1 MAQRGVEIIVE
12 RESANDVDATV
23 VEVFF
28 TSGAAVKQ
36 GDRIFDIETS
46 KAVQEIHAAANGLL
60 VHSLKVGDTIALGGA
75 IARIV
80 PEGAETLVPSPSPA
94 SAPQAAPRAGGAR
107 QVTPRLSREAA
118 ALAAQH
124 GLSAADFDRDLV
136 TTADV
141 RRRISTAA
149 TSNTEP
155 VPPLTAPIEDL
166 RPPGAELVASHKQ
179 AEINLLS
186 RGAGASM
193 LSVVG
198 ATVGFGELMREGEG
212 FFAAKIIDIVA
223 YEASRLMK
231 TYPRLNAAWRDGY
244 VEHHAVVN
252 AGVAFDSGGR
262 LVVYG
267 VENADTLDLEDLQ
280 DEILGGFMK
289 FSRNKLTAR
298 ELSRATFTITDLS
311 ATGIDYVLP
320 LLPQGQSCILGITNG
335 GGRGFAL
342 HMGFDHR
349 VTEGLNASRFLTEL
363 RDRIVA
369 TLETTRQPS

>member
-1 MAQRGVEIIVE
+1 VDIIVE

-23 VEVFF
+23 VEIFF
-28 TSGAAVKQ
+28 TSGTAVKQ
-36 GDRIFDIETS
+36 GDRVFDIETS
-46 KAVQEIHAAANGLL
+46 KAVQEIYAATAGVL

-80 PEGAETLVPSPSPA
+80 PEGADAPALSVSPA
-94 SAPQAAPRAGGAR
+94 SAGPAAPPTGAR
-107 QVTPRLSREAA
+107 RITPRLSREAA

-124 GLSAADFDRDLV
+124 GLSASDFDRDLV

-141 RRRISTAA
+141 RQRVGLASPMPASVA
-149 TSNTEP
+149 EP
-155 VPPLTAPIEDL
+155 ALPPTAPMATL
-166 RPPGAELVASHKQ
+166 PPGAEPVTSHKQ

-186 RGAGASM
+186 GGAGASM

-198 ATVGFGELMREGEG
+198 ATIGFGDLKREDEG
-212 FFAAKIIDIVA
+212 FFATKIVDIIA

-231 TYPRLNAAWRDGY
+231 AYPKLNAAWRDGY
-244 VEHHAVVN
+244 IEQHAAVN
-252 AGVAFDSGGR
+252 AGIAFDRDGR

-267 VENADTLDLEDLQ
+267 VENTDGLDLEDLQ
-280 DEILGGFMK
+280 DEILDGFMK

-311 ATGIDYVLP
+311 GTGIDYVMP

-335 GGRGFAL
+335 SRRGFAL

-363 RDRIVA
+363 RDRVVA
-369 TLETTRQPS
+369 ALETKRQPS